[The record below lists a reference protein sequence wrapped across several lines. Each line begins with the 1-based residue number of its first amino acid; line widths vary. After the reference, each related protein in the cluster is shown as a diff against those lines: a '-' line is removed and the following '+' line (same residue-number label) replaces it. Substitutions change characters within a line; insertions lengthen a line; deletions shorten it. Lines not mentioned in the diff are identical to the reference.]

1 MTDAPHNQEQRIL
14 WALQAAWP
22 NWVPAPALAK
32 ISLQY
37 SARIFSLRRKKGWLI
52 ENRVR
57 VVDGVKHGFF
67 RLGPRP
73 IPASKELRRQLAHL
87 KYQPPS
93 IAPDGAIE
101 ETKGLTGKSVDA
113 AAVAA
118 GVGSNESSLP
128 PSGGNEET
136 KDLASLFGDLSPE
149 RYPD

>member
-1 MTDAPHNQEQRIL
+1 MTDAPKNQEQRIL
-14 WALQAAWP
+14 WLLESSWP
-22 NWVPAPALAK
+22 NEVPALALAR

-37 SARIFSLRRKKGWLI
+37 SARIFALRKKGWLI
-52 ENRVR
+52 TNRVET
-57 VVDGVKHGFF
+57 VDGVKHGFF

-101 ETKGLTGKSVDA
+101 ETKGLTGKSA
-113 AAVAA
+113 HIAAVAA